1 MERHSVRGARSD
13 QPTER
18 RRPEARRNENA
29 HFRTGCR
36 GRHPPLPPL
45 RCENPRAQLKTP
57 MHCDASAGTPPAPRT
72 PPTTHPNRARTPP
85 TCAFVHSRRAMAPSA
100 RREKQGDS
108 FAKAPVFSQKA
119 GNFFET
125 NGDFASLSSLI
136 PHLSSNKIDKTTSSH
151 SNITVGVLIQGRCK
165 KLVSF
170 LFGQQGRDVYFC
182 GVLQQYYTETLHTMM
197 I

>member
-1 MERHSVRGARSD
+1 M
-13 QPTER
+13 PW
-18 RRPEARRNENA
+18 
-29 HFRTGCR
+29 
-36 GRHPPLPPL
+36 RHPPLPPL
-45 RCENPRAQLKTP
+45 HGENPRAQLKTP

-72 PPTTHPNRARTPP
+72 PPTTRPNRARTPSA
-85 TCAFVHSRRAMAPSA
+85 CAFVHSRHAMAPSA
-100 RREKQGDS
+100 RREKQGCS
-108 FAKAPVFSQKA
+108 SRKQGGFREKA

-125 NGDFASLSSLI
+125 NGDFASLSSLM

-151 SNITVGVLIQGRCK
+151 SNITVSVLIRGGYK

-182 GVLQQYYTETLHTMM
+182 GVLQQYYTKTLHTMT

>member
-1 MERHSVRGARSD
+1 
-13 QPTER
+13 
-18 RRPEARRNENA
+18 
-29 HFRTGCR
+29 
-36 GRHPPLPPL
+36 
-45 RCENPRAQLKTP
+45 

-72 PPTTHPNRARTPP
+72 PPTTRPNRARMLPHLRLRSLAARNGP
-85 TCAFVHSRRAMAPSA
+85 FR

-119 GNFFET
+119 GILFET
-125 NGDFASLSSLI
+125 DGDFASLSSLM

-151 SNITVGVLIQGRCK
+151 SNITVGVLIRGGHK

-170 LFGQQGRDVYFC
+170 LFGKQGRDIYFC

>member
-1 MERHSVRGARSD
+1 M
-13 QPTER
+13 PW
-18 RRPEARRNENA
+18 
-29 HFRTGCR
+29 
-36 GRHPPLPPL
+36 RHPPLPPL
-45 RCENPRAQLKTP
+45 RCENPRAQLKTS
-57 MHCDASAGTPPAPRT
+57 MHCDASAGTLPAPRT
-72 PPTTHPNRARTPP
+72 PPTTRPNRARTPS
-85 TCAFVHSRRAMAPSA
+85 TCAFVHSRRAKAPSA
-100 RREKQGDS
+100 RREKQGG
-108 FAKAPVFSQKA
+108 FREKA

-125 NGDFASLSSLI
+125 NGDFASLSSLMT
-136 PHLSSNKIDKTTSSH
+136 HLSSNKINKTTSSH

>member
-1 MERHSVRGARSD
+1 MPR
-13 QPTER
+13 
-18 RRPEARRNENA
+18 
-29 HFRTGCR
+29 
-36 GRHPPLPPL
+36 RHPPLPPL
-45 RCENPRAQLKTP
+45 HCENPRAQLKPP

-72 PPTTHPNRARTPP
+72 PPTTRPNRVRTLP

-119 GNFFET
+119 GNLFET
-125 NGDFASLSSLI
+125 DGDLASLSSLM

-151 SNITVGVLIQGRCK
+151 SNITIDVLIRGRCK

-182 GVLQQYYTETLHTMM
+182 GVLQQYYTETLHTMT

>member
-1 MERHSVRGARSD
+1 MSVRSATKRKRSFSHGM
-13 QPTER
+13 PW
-18 RRPEARRNENA
+18 
-29 HFRTGCR
+29 
-36 GRHPPLPPL
+36 RHPPLPPL
-45 RCENPRAQLKTP
+45 HCENLRAQLKTL

-72 PPTTHPNRARTPP
+72 PPTTRPNRARTLPHLRLRSLAARNGPFRP
-85 TCAFVHSRRAMAPSA
+85 TRKT
-100 RREKQGDS
+100 RES

-119 GNFFET
+119 GNLFET
-125 NGDFASLSSLI
+125 DGDFASLSSLM

-151 SNITVGVLIQGRCK
+151 SNITIDVLIRGGYK

-182 GVLQQYYTETLHTMM
+182 GVLQQYYTETLHTMT

>member
-1 MERHSVRGARSD
+1 MSARSA
-13 QPTER
+13 TKR
-18 RRPEARRNENA
+18 KRPFS
-29 HFRTGCR
+29 HGMPW
-36 GRHPPLPPL
+36 RHPPLPPL
-45 RCENPRAQLKTP
+45 HCENPRAQLKTP

-72 PPTTHPNRARTPP
+72 PPTTRPNRARTPS

-119 GNFFET
+119 GNLFET
-125 NGDFASLSSLI
+125 DGDFASLSSLM

-151 SNITVGVLIQGRCK
+151 SNITVGMLIRGRYK

-182 GVLQQYYTETLHTMM
+182 GVLQQYYTETLHTMT